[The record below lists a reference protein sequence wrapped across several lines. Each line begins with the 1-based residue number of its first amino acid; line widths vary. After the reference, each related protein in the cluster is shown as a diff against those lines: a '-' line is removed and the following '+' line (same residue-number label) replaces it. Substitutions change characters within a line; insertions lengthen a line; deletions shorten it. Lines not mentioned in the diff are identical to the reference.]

1 VTGWVA
7 GGVGTSSAVVKP
19 VHSERES
26 VKLTEVPSRHHPAT
40 TPVVVIPTYNE
51 RANLSTLLPMV
62 LEQSCLHVL
71 VVDDNSPDG
80 TAALVGEIAASYP
93 GRLHLLSR
101 PAKLGLGT
109 AYLAGFRWALNRE
122 YDLVCEMDADFSHDP
137 RTLPRL
143 VDASTHA
150 DLVLGSRYIVGGG
163 TANWSVL
170 RQVISRTGSLYAR
183 SVLSLPYQDLTG
195 GFKCFRRRVL
205 ETIDLDSVHSTGYA
219 FQIELTYRA
228 HRAGFRIAEVP
239 IVFEERRAGNSK
251 MSTGIVVEALVR
263 VAQLRFARCGS
274 ETAPEPS
281 LVIPRTR
288 PR

>member
-1 VTGWVA
+1 MTGLIA
-7 GGVGTSSAVVKP
+7 GGVGSISDVTSVL
-19 VHSERES
+19 SERES
-26 VKLTEVPSRHHPAT
+26 IELSEEPSRHHPAT
-40 TPVVVIPTYNE
+40 TPIVVIPTYNE
-51 RANLSTLLPMV
+51 RPNLTTLLPLV
-62 LEQSCLHVL
+62 LERSGFHVL
-71 VVDDNSPDG
+71 IVDDNSPDG
-80 TAALVGEIAASYP
+80 TATLVEEVAARYP
-93 GRLHLLSR
+93 GRLHLLTR

-109 AYLAGFRWALNRE
+109 AYLAGFRWALARD
-122 YDLVCEMDADFSHDP
+122 YDLICEMDADFSHDP

-143 VDASTHA
+143 IEATGNA
-150 DLVLGSRYIVGGG
+150 DLVLGSRYVVGGG

-183 SVLSLPYQDLTG
+183 NLLSLPYQDLTG

-205 ETIDLDSVHSTGYA
+205 ETIDLDTVTSTGYA

-263 VAQLRFARCGS
+263 VAQLRFARCG
-274 ETAPEPS
+274 TTVAPEPS
-281 LVIPRTR
+281 LAVTRTR
-288 PR
+288 SR